1 MRRSQPSRYCVKA
14 PSGTEKGV
22 CESVKEGTVG
32 FRPHKQFTVTVV
44 HGVCEGAA

>member
-44 HGVCEGAA
+44 RGVCEGAA